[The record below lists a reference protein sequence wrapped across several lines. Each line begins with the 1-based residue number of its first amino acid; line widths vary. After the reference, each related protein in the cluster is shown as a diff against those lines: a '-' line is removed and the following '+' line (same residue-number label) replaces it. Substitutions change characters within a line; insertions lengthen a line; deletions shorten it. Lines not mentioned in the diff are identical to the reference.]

1 MFPARPAEEATVT
14 ILSILEFPDERLRKK
29 AAPVEVFDDALR
41 RTIDD
46 MFETMYA
53 APGVGL
59 AATQVNVHKRVL
71 VIDVSEEKS
80 APLCLINPEL
90 LEKNGSGE
98 MEEGCLSVPGIF
110 EKVSRADS
118 VRVRAQD
125 RHGDFFEMSAEG
137 LLAVCIQHE
146 MDHLEGKLFLDHLS
160 ALKRQMARKKL
171 QKERRMKEINKA
183 PRAAAAV

>member
-1 MFPARPAEEATVT
+1 MT

-41 RTIDD
+41 RTVDD

-59 AATQVNVHKRVL
+59 AATQVNLHKRIL
-71 VIDVSEEKS
+71 VIDVSEEKN

-90 LEKNGSGE
+90 LEKSGSGE

-110 EKVSRADS
+110 EKVCRAES

-125 RHGDFFEMSAEG
+125 RNGECFEMSAEG

-171 QKERRMKEINKA
+171 QKERRMKQISKA

>member
-1 MFPARPAEEATVT
+1 MT

-29 AAPVEVFDDALR
+29 AAPVEVFDDDLR
-41 RTIDD
+41 RTVDD

-59 AATQVNVHKRVL
+59 AATQVNLHKRIL
-71 VIDVSEEKS
+71 VIDVSEEKN

-90 LEKNGSGE
+90 LEKQGNGE

-110 EKVSRADS
+110 EKVCRAES
-118 VRVRAQD
+118 VRIRAQD
-125 RHGDFFEMSAEG
+125 RNGEFFEMSAEG

-171 QKERRMKEINKA
+171 QKERRMKAINKT

>member
-1 MFPARPAEEATVT
+1 MT

-41 RTIDD
+41 RTVDD

-59 AATQVNVHKRVL
+59 AATQVNVHKRIL
-71 VIDVSEEKS
+71 VIDVSDEKN

-90 LEKNGSGE
+90 LGRSGNGE

-110 EKVSRADS
+110 EKVCRAES
-118 VRVRAQD
+118 ISFRAQD
-125 RHGDFFEMSAEG
+125 RNGDFFEMSAEG

-171 QKERRMKEINKA
+171 QKERRLREIHKA